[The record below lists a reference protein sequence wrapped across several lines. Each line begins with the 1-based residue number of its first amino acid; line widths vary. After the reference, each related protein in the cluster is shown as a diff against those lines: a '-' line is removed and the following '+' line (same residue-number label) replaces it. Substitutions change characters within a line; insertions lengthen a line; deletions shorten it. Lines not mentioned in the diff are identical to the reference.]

1 MKRLGF
7 WNRVRCVFTGI
18 KKARPAPKTRRE
30 IAEQARTTANRPST
44 KRGYVINQS
53 GRASC
58 VGRTLGEIVG
68 EITIERGAKMEKRIG
83 DFDQYWIAQIYHN
96 AKTMAAFVDAVHEA
110 GLDRETCTGIW
121 HCIDAAIDVQ
131 PVAPQKSEESPTK
144 SPNTAMDEIMFS
156 KNVLHSVCDSDHAV
170 KAFCDYVTAQRQ
182 AGA

>member
-1 MKRLGF
+1 M
-7 WNRVRCVFTGI
+7 
-18 KKARPAPKTRRE
+18 
-30 IAEQARTTANRPST
+30 
-44 KRGYVINQS
+44 
-53 GRASC
+53 
-58 VGRTLGEIVG
+58 GEIVG

-144 SPNTAMDEIMFS
+144 SPNTGSLLIAPELLETYIKPFS